1 MDWDKYILSNENSK
15 ICTIKDYAEKY
26 SFFARKIYLYRTEV
40 VKKVN

>member
-26 SFFARKIYLYRTEV
+26 SFFCQEKYTYIEQKL
-40 VKKVN
+40 